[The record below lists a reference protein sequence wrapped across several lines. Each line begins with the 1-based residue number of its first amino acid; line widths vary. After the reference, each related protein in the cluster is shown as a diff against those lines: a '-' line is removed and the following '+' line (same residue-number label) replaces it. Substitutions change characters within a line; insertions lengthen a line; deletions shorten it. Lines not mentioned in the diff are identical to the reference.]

1 MSGTTRAV
9 VLGGGGSTGVAWH
22 VGVTAGLFD
31 GGVDVRTAD
40 AIIGTSAGAMVGS
53 RLASGQDFDAM
64 VADIHARTNGTLE
77 LEAMMALDAEAS
89 LGILDTWSKMPDDT
103 PVSVAHIGSLALGAQ
118 TMALPRFTE
127 LIDAEVADVWPTTR
141 FVAVA
146 VDAERGETVLLD
158 ASSGVSLAEAVA
170 ASVCVPGVFPPVP
183 VAGRRLIDG
192 GIRSGTNADVALGH
206 DRVLVLAPIGSLADA
221 LDSAARR
228 AADAEVAALEA
239 AGAQVTILFP
249 DDGANAA
256 IGSNRMDPSIGPV
269 VLAEGRRQ
277 GRALAERLVTHW

>member
-1 MSGTTRAV
+1 V

-22 VGVTAGLFD
+22 VGVAAGLFD
-31 GGVDVRTAD
+31 GGVDVRTVD

-53 RLASGQDFDAM
+53 RLAAGQDFEAM

-89 LGILDTWSKMPDDT
+89 LGILDTWSKMPDDSPT
-103 PVSVAHIGSLALGAQ
+103 SIAHIGALALGAQ
-118 TMALPRFTE
+118 TMALPRFKE
-127 LIDAEVADVWPTTR
+127 LVAAEVADAWPSMR

-146 VDAERGETVLLD
+146 VDADRGETVLLD
-158 ASSGVSLAEAVA
+158 AASGVALADAVA
-170 ASVCVPGVFPPVP
+170 ASVCVPGVFPPID

-239 AGAQVTILFP
+239 AGAHVTTLFP
-249 DDGANAA
+249 DDAANAA
-256 IGSNRMDPSIGPV
+256 IGPNRMDPSVGPL

-277 GRALAERLVTHW
+277 GRVLAEQLLPHW